1 MWLEQSAYVGGVW
14 LGLDEE
20 FELWLVGSE
29 DGSER
34 R

>member
-1 MWLEQSAYVGGVW
+1 MWLEQSAYVGRVW
-14 LGLDEE
+14 LGLDEK